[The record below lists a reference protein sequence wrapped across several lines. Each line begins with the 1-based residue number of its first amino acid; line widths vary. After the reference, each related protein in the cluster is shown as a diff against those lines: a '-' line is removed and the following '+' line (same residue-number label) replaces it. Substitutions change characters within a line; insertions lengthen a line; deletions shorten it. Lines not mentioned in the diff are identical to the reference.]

1 MLEMILND
9 KEIAAI
15 INNVNNIIVINNCG
29 CHGMGHVTRVMNYVE
44 ILLNGIGA
52 DEHTI
57 ELGKVSAYL
66 HDIGA
71 VMGKNGH
78 AERSAEFVDKYLTRL
93 GINEEDKN
101 IIVSAI
107 REHSN
112 GSKTYIGATLTF
124 ADKIDMQMARMLRFK
139 KDNYFHDNIKHM
151 LNVELAT
158 DEENIIVNI
167 VTDGLFDYN
176 SLKDYPKMITKPVE
190 MTKYLQRNCIFAIDG
205 QAIDLYSIIIDDKNV
220 LMKIKN

>member
-1 MLEMILND
+1 MLEKIFKD
-9 KEIAAI
+9 KEIEAI

-44 ILLNGIGA
+44 ILLTGIGA
-52 DEHTI
+52 DTHTI

-93 GINEEDKN
+93 GICEEDKN
-101 IIVSAI
+101 MIVSAI

-112 GSKTYIGATLTF
+112 GVETYIGAALTF
-124 ADKIDMQMARMLRFK
+124 ADKIDMQKERMLRFK
-139 KDNYFHDNIKHM
+139 EDNYFHDNIKHI
-151 LNVELAT
+151 LNVELAI
-158 DEENIIVNI
+158 DEKNITVNI
-167 VTDGLFDYN
+167 VTDGFFDYN
-176 SLKDYPKMITKPVE
+176 SLNDYSKMITKPKE
-190 MTKYLQRNCIFAIDG
+190 MAKYLQRNCIFTIDNKVV
-205 QAIDLYSIIIDDKNV
+205 DLYDMVIN
-220 LMKIKN
+220 